1 MEWIVTEARTV
12 ADAKEVALDQLGVD
26 EREAEFE
33 VLAEPQRGL
42 FGMGRT
48 RAQVRARV
56 MPRLENTRDGRN
68 RQRKGR
74 GSGNRRDGPRRQ
86 RQREQ
91 PQGAERRQETKQ
103 SQKPAQPAARQRER
117 SPRRRPTPRTQ
128 RETTNAARGREDR
141 MNRNESDRREEVFD
155 ATTQEEIVCSFTQ
168 DLVDAFGLDATVTAN
183 REDEGVLEVV
193 VQGDEVGLLIG
204 RRGGTLA
211 AVEELLRVVVQRRA
225 QGRRY
230 DKVRL
235 EVGGYRRR
243 RREALEEF
251 ARRVAE
257 DVIAAGEPKML
268 EPMNSA
274 DRKIVHDAI
283 VEVDGV
289 QTASEGEEPRRRVVV
304 SPES

>member
-1 MEWIVTEARTV
+1 
-12 ADAKEVALDQLGVD
+12 
-26 EREAEFE
+26 
-33 VLAEPQRGL
+33 
-42 FGMGRT
+42 MGRT

-74 GSGNRRDGPRRQ
+74 GGGNRRDGPRKQ

-91 PQGAERRQETKQ
+91 PQGAGRRQETKP
-103 SQKPAQPAARQRER
+103 SQKSAQPEAQQRER

-141 MNRNESDRREEVFD
+141 MNRNEPDRREETFD
-155 ATTQEEIVCSFTQ
+155 ATTQEEVVCSFTQ

-230 DKVRL
+230 DKLRL

-268 EPMNSA
+268 EPMNAA
-274 DRKIVHDAI
+274 DRKIVHDAM